1 MNERLHERIEQIFA
15 IGGGPGANR
24 IGYTEGEQRA
34 HDLAAGWFEEAG
46 LAVEVDPDGN
56 LLGRLTGEEP
66 GAAEIWTGS
75 HLDSVPNGGRF
86 DGVLGV
92 LAGLEAI
99 ERSGRARRTLAVVA
113 FRDEERGFGGSL
125 GRVRRGPLP
134 ETYLE
139 AHIEQGPVLLRAGAP
154 LGVVTGIAGLAHGQ
168 VVLSGAAGHAGT
180 TPMQARND
188 ALCAAAE
195 FVLRVRDAATSIP
208 DAVATVGRLG
218 VEPGATN
225 VIPARATVSV
235 DARAPD
241 RERLDSLVAAIGF
254 EPTLRAEPAAMDAA
268 VRAVLREELEAR
280 GLPAPE
286 LVSGAGH
293 DAGVLAAA
301 GVRCGMLFVRS
312 GAGGISHAPEEWS
325 EPEDVALCVDVLASA
340 LERLAKSR

>member
-1 MNERLHERIEQIFA
+1 VNGRLFERIEKIYA

-24 IGYTEGEQRA
+24 AGYTEREQRA

-46 LAVEVDPDGN
+46 LAVEIDPDGN
-56 LLGRLTGEEP
+56 LIGRLAGDEP
-66 GAAEIWTGS
+66 GAGEIWTGS

-92 LAGLEAI
+92 LAGLAAV
-99 ERSGRARRTLAVVA
+99 ERIGRARRTLAVVA

-125 GRVRRGPLP
+125 GRVRHGTLP

-154 LGVVTGIAGLAHGQ
+154 LGVVTGIVGLARAE
-168 VVLSGAAGHAGT
+168 VVLSGAPGHAGT
-180 TPMQARND
+180 TPMGARQD

-195 FVLRVRDAATSIP
+195 LVLRVRDSAVAIP
-208 DAVATVGRLG
+208 DAVATVGRLD
-218 VEPGATN
+218 VEPGAEN
-225 VIPARATVSV
+225 VIPARATVTI

-254 EPTLRAEPAAMDAA
+254 EPELLTEPATMDEML
-268 VRAVLREELEAR
+268 RAVLREELESH

-293 DAGVLAAA
+293 DAGVLAGA

-312 GAGGISHAPEEWS
+312 GAGGVSHAPEEWS
-325 EPEDVALCVDVLASA
+325 EPEDVGLCVDVLAST
-340 LERLAKSR
+340 LSRLASAP

>member
-1 MNERLHERIEQIFA
+1 MNGRLLERIEEIFA
-15 IGGGPGANR
+15 IGGGTGADR
-24 IGYTEGEQRA
+24 VGYGDGEQRA
-34 HDLAAGWFEEAG
+34 HDLVAGWLEEAG
-46 LAVEVDPDGN
+46 FAVEIDPDGN
-56 LLGRLTGEEP
+56 LLGELAGDDP
-66 GAAEIWTGS
+66 DAGQIWTGS

-99 ERSGRARRTLAVVA
+99 ERIGRARRTLAVVA

-125 GRVRRGPLP
+125 ARVRRGPLP

-139 AHIEQGPVLLRAGAP
+139 AHIEQGPVLLRMGAP
-154 LGVVTGIAGLAHGQ
+154 LGVVTGIAGLARGE
-168 VVLSGAAGHAGT
+168 VVLNGAAGHAGT
-180 TPMQARND
+180 TPMESRND

-195 FVLRVRDAATSIP
+195 FVLRARDAATSIA
-208 DAVATVGRLG
+208 DAVATVGRLD
-218 VEPGATN
+218 VEPGAEN
-225 VIPARATVSV
+225 VIPARATASI

-254 EPTLRAEPAAMDAA
+254 EPTLRTEPAVMDEA
-268 VRAVLREELEAR
+268 VRTVLHEELER
-280 GLPAPE
+280 LGLPSPE

-293 DAGVLAAA
+293 DAGVLAGA

-325 EPEDVALCVDVLASA
+325 EPADVGLCVDVLASA
-340 LERLAKSR
+340 LERLAKQV